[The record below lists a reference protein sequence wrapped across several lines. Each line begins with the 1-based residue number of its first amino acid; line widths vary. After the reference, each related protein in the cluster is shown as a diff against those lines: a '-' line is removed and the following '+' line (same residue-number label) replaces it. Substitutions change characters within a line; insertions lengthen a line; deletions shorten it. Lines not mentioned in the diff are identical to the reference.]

1 MTGVIV
7 QVLIGIDIAY
17 REGIKKMIFT
27 HHDPAAEMEDIYQSY
42 DDTKNYNSMMKKMNN
57 AKEEI
62 DFLYAYDGLE
72 VDLG

>member
-1 MTGVIV
+1 
-7 QVLIGIDIAY
+7 
-17 REGIKKMIFT
+17 MIFT
-27 HHDPAAEMEDIYQSY
+27 HHDPAASMEDIYQSF